1 MTAQHIICLNTEAE
15 LLFSSKF
22 SELELISAREIM
34 QAILFFSDSLLVNKS
49 AAVNC

>member
-34 QAILFFSDSLLVNKS
+34 KRERTGDSFF
-49 AAVNC
+49 